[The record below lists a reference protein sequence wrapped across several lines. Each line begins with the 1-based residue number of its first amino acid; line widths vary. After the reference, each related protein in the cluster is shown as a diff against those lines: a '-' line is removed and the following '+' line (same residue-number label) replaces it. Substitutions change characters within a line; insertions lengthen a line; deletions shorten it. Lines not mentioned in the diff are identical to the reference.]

1 MGEPV
6 RLAVTCGDPAG
17 VGAEVALRA
26 AADKGL
32 AERVRL
38 FLVGPRSVW
47 ERAGK
52 AVGIEAAGLHD
63 AQVVPAG
70 EEGECPFGKPTAESG
85 RVSLSALDAALVLLA
100 RREADA
106 LVTGPISKEAIA
118 AAGSPFRGHTDLL
131 EARYPGKRAVMFFVG
146 GGLRV
151 GLVTVHIP
159 LGEVPRRVTTKAV
172 QETIRV
178 VAAALPAF
186 GPFAVE
192 KPRIGVCGLNP
203 HAGEGGLLGI
213 EDEERIAPGIAAA
226 KAEGIAASG
235 PYAADTLFP
244 RALEGEFDAIV
255 AMYHDQG
262 LAPVKARAFLEAAN
276 VTLGLPIVRTS
287 PAHGTAWDRAGT
299 GKADPRSMLEA
310 CALAALLATRRAPG
324 SQGLSR

>member
-1 MGEPV
+1 MPDPV

-17 VGAEVALRA
+17 VGAEVAIRA
-26 AADKGL
+26 AQDEGL
-32 AERVRL
+32 ARHARV

-47 ERAGK
+47 ERAAK
-52 AVGIEAAGLHD
+52 AVGADLAKVSD
-63 AQVVPAG
+63 SQVVPAG
-70 EEGECPFGKPTAESG
+70 EEALGPPGKPTAESG

-118 AAGSPFRGHTDLL
+118 SAGSPFRGHTDLL
-131 EARYPGKRAVMFFVG
+131 EARFPGSRAVMLFVG

-151 GLVTVHIP
+151 ALVTVHVP
-159 LGEVPRRVTTKAV
+159 LGEVPRRVTSKAV
-172 QETIRV
+172 AETIRV
-178 VAAALPAF
+178 LAAALPAF
-186 GPFAVE
+186 GVE

-203 HAGEGGLLGI
+203 HAGEGGLIGI

-226 KAEGIAASG
+226 KGEGIAVSG
-235 PYAADTLFP
+235 PFAADALYP
-244 RALEGEFDAIV
+244 RALEGEFDAVV

-262 LAPVKARAFLEAAN
+262 LAPVKARAFRDAVN

-287 PAHGTAWDRAGT
+287 PAHGTAWDLAGT

-310 CALAALLATRRAPG
+310 CALAALLAAKRR
-324 SQGLSR
+324 